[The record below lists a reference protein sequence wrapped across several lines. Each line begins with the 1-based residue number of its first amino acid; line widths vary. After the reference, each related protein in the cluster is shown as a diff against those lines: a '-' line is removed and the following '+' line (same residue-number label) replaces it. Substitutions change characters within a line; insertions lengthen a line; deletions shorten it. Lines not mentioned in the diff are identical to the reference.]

1 MSLSEDSE
9 RLEGDLKG
17 KKVCESRT
25 AMTELVLPNDANTHG
40 NVLGG
45 KVMHLMDLAA
55 AIAAFRHCRNPV
67 VTVSVDSVRFLH
79 PVKVGAVMMFEA
91 VITRAFGTSMEIQVE
106 VRSEDLITGEQMRTC
121 SAYLTFVAID
131 EQGKPTS
138 VPPILPETQ
147 EEKQRF
153 EGALLRREH
162 RLRLSSG
169 EE

>member
-1 MSLSEDSE
+1 MSKDSE
-9 RLEGDLKG
+9 RLEGEVRG

-25 AMTELVLPNDANTHG
+25 SMTEFVLPNDANTHG

-55 AIAAFRHCRNPV
+55 AIAAYRHCRTQV

-106 VRSEDLITGEQMRTC
+106 VRSEDLISGEQRRTC
-121 SAYLTFVAID
+121 SAYLTFVSIN
-131 EQGKPTS
+131 ELGKPTS
-138 VPPILPETQ
+138 VPPLIPETE
-147 EEKQRF
+147 EEKLRF

-162 RLRLSSG
+162 RLQLSS
-169 EE
+169 EEG